1 VSGLTEEGGRDPP
14 FPDGQEETGTHG
26 ARFSLSPL
34 ATLLPSAGPMPAAVH
49 RLTCGFVRA
58 LVKKEL
64 HDRVQPQESPMLATL
79 RKCLAFLPAQ
89 ARWRWAGLIP
99 LAVTGALLEAVGA
112 VTVFTLIKIINDP
125 SQVTA
130 VPVISRIYT
139 LLPWHEER
147 QIVFSFTILV
157 GLFYIAK
164 NSLLV
169 FATYRQNTV
178 ASDSVAELAR
188 RMLRGYLTAP
198 YASLFQRNSAELI
211 RNLTDSIDAV
221 FQQVLLSAV
230 GLVSEVLIITG
241 IVITLMLTAPFVTLI
256 ITVILLGAVVSLLKL
271 TRQIFTRWGTR
282 QQELRRIILQYLQQS
297 LGGLKE
303 VKVMGREEFFCDLF
317 ASRQEAIMRIRAR
330 SATLNVIPRLLIETI
345 FVCGMLLVILLVT
358 GHGTTGL
365 DPVPLLGLYA
375 YAGFRITPSAY
386 RILLCLGSIR
396 MGMAA
401 TDHVYADFISLE
413 HLPPVPS
420 GEADGERL
428 TFADRLVLDR
438 VSYTYGDPYIP
449 VLQDVTLVVRRGESV
464 AIVGPTGVGKSTLI
478 DLILGLL
485 QPSSGRI
492 TVDDRDVSQALRSWQ
507 RKIGYVPQSIFL
519 TDDSMRRNIAFGR
532 KDADIDEH
540 RLHTAV
546 RMAQLEELVA
556 SLPRG
561 LDTTVGERG
570 LRLSGGQRQRVGIAR
585 ALYHDPE
592 VLIFDEATS
601 ALDNQT
607 ERAVIGAIEALRGEK
622 TLVIVAHRLS
632 TVRGCDRLVFLR
644 DGRIA
649 GWGSFEELLTNN
661 ADFRAMAAAGNGI
674 SRDR

>member
-1 VSGLTEEGGRDPP
+1 
-14 FPDGQEETGTHG
+14 
-26 ARFSLSPL
+26 
-34 ATLLPSAGPMPAAVH
+34 
-49 RLTCGFVRA
+49 
-58 LVKKEL
+58 
-64 HDRVQPQESPMLATL
+64 MLATL
-79 RKCLAFLPAQ
+79 GKCLAFLPVP
-89 ARWRWAGLIP
+89 ARWRWASLIP
-99 LAVTGALLEAVGA
+99 LAVTGALLEAVGVVA
-112 VTVFTLIKIINDP
+112 VFTLIKIINDP
-125 SQVTA
+125 SQVTS
-130 VPVISRIYT
+130 VPVISHIYT
-139 LLPWHEER
+139 MFPWHEER

-157 GLFYIAK
+157 GLFYIVK
-164 NSLLV
+164 NCLLA

-178 ASDSVAELAR
+178 ASDSVAALAR

-211 RNLTDSIDAV
+211 RNITDSIDAV

-256 ITVILLGAVVSLLKL
+256 TTVILFGAVVSLLKL
-271 TRQIFTRWGTR
+271 TRQAFARWGTR
-282 QQELRRIILQYLQQS
+282 QQELKRAILQNLQQS

-317 ASRQEAIMRIRAR
+317 ASRQDALMHIRAR
-330 SATLNVIPRLLIETI
+330 SATLNIIPRLLIETI

-358 GHGTTGL
+358 GYGTTGVDL
-365 DPVPLLGLYA
+365 VPLLGLYA
-375 YAGFRITPSAY
+375 YAGFRITPSVY
-386 RILLCLGSIR
+386 HILLHLGHIR
-396 MGMAA
+396 LGTAA
-401 TDHVYADFISLE
+401 TNQVYADFISLE
-413 HLPPVPS
+413 HTRSVPF

-428 TFADRLVLDR
+428 TFADRLVLDQ
-438 VSYTYGDPYIP
+438 VSYTYGDPHPP
-449 VLQDVTLVVRRGESV
+449 VLQDVTLIVRRGESV

-492 TVDDRDVSQALRSWQ
+492 TVDGKEVSQALRSWQ

-519 TDDSMRRNIAFGR
+519 TDDSMRRNIAFGL
-532 KDADIDEH
+532 KDADIDEQK
-540 RLHTAV
+540 LHTAI

-561 LDTTVGERG
+561 LDTVVGERG
-570 LRLSGGQRQRVGIAR
+570 ARLSGGQRQRVGIAR
-585 ALYHDPE
+585 ALYHEPE

-661 ADFRAMAAAGNGI
+661 ADFRAMAAAAVGNGI